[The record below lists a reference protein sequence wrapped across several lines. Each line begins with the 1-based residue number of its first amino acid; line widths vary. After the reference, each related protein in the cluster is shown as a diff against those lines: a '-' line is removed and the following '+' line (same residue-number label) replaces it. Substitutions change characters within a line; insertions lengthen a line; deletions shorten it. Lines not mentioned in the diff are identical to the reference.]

1 MGDTRQTILRV
12 AMVLFSKKGF
22 DSISMRNI
30 ADKVNISPP
39 ALYNHFKD
47 KKTLYLCVIEESFSN
62 KSILL
67 VDALT
72 IEDTAIKRM
81 EAFVFTLSQ
90 ILVDDPEFKRLMQRE
105 QLDGDKQRLEY
116 LAKEVFGS
124 VFIVLTSLITEIKPA
139 CDAHGIAV
147 TIMGMVQKHIEIE
160 PLAQFFPDYNK
171 ENHTPVYVTQLT
183 MSMLLAF
190 FGTK

>member
-1 MGDTRQTILRV
+1 MSDTRQTILKV
-12 AMVLFSKKGF
+12 AMVLFSEKGF

-47 KKTLYLCVIEESFSN
+47 KQSLYLAVIDESFSN
-62 KSILL
+62 KSIQL
-67 VDALT
+67 VNALT
-72 IEDTAIKRM
+72 IPALPIKRM

-90 ILVDDPEFKRLMQRE
+90 ILIDAPEFKCLIQRE
-105 QLDGDKQRLEY
+105 QLNGDQQRLEY

-124 VFIVLTSLITEIKPA
+124 VFIELMNLITEIKPN
-139 CDAHGIAV
+139 CDAHGVAV
-147 TIMGMVQKHIEIE
+147 TIMGMVQKHLEIE
-160 PLAQFFPDYNK
+160 PLAQFFPAYNK
-171 ENHTPVYVTQLT
+171 DRHTPAYVTQLT
-183 MSMLLAF
+183 MSILMAF